1 MEGQSPIFF
10 YCVAQGV
17 TSPKC
22 TLLAKKIPKFS
33 SFMCLSEAFGFGS
46 DKPGNWSY
54 PLWCVQKRFQAF
66 SLHFDQTLGLT
77 PEIGRGHAK
86 CSISQPSFSC
96 LTHAFDQ
103 GCCQTLSHA
112 SLCEEPLLLAPSHR
126 LRLLLPSSQDPYP
139 LTSLCGGLVFH
150 QSHVHH
156 TWLALGSAKTLS
168 H

>member
-1 MEGQSPIFF
+1 MHGTCVRLEGQSPIFF

-77 PEIGRGHAK
+77 PEIGRGHDK
-86 CSISQPSFSC
+86 CSISQPSFWC
-96 LTHAFDQ
+96 LTLGSDL
-103 GCCQTLSHA
+103 GLCQALSQAH
-112 SLCEEPLLLAPSHR
+112 LCEEPLIACTLTQAAV
-126 LRLLLPSSQDPYP
+126 LLLSSQDCQ
-139 LTSLCGGLVFH
+139 SLCAVERL
-150 QSHVHH
+150 SINL
-156 TWLALGSAKTLS
+156 TPTTLS
-168 H
+168 ML